1 MLNLSLSCVK
11 VNRKSCQSC
20 LKVVPKFSQS
30 CPTVVSTLS
39 QNCPTVFST
48 LSQSCH
54 CVGSKLIKSC
64 PKHVTNFSQSFLK
77 LSQTCLKVFLKLPQ
91 NCLKLVS
98 KLSQSCLK
106 SVSKLSQSFP
116 KLSQSCPQIAQSC
129 LKVVSKMS
137 QSCASLTMSA
147 IFLFWFSLSKETCFL
162 RSGFILTLRW
172 SLYYF
177 EIQQNHFLCI
187 TNCNHV
193 AICKQSFEFSSIML
207 HQILLTHDYQFP
219 RWTESI
225 KPCGRNHSIWQWELG
240 SNVLLFK
247 NRCRYSFRKLG

>member
-1 MLNLSLSCVK
+1 MFQIFPK
-11 VNRKSCQSC
+11 V
-20 LKVVPKFSQS
+20 FS
-30 CPTVVSTLS
+30 
-39 QNCPTVFST
+39 NCP
-48 LSQSCH
+48 
-54 CVGSKLIKSC
+54 
-64 PKHVTNFSQSFLK
+64 
-77 LSQTCLKVFLKLPQ
+77 KVFLKLPQ

-98 KLSQSCLK
+98 KLSQKCIKIVSK
-106 SVSKLSQSFP
+106 FPQVVSKLSPNRP
-116 KLSQSCPQIAQSC
+116 KLSQSCLQ
-129 LKVVSKMS
+129 VVPKLS
-137 QSCASLTMSA
+137 QSFASLTISA

>member
-1 MLNLSLSCVK
+1 MFQIFPK
-11 VNRKSCQSC
+11 VFSNCPKRVSKFSSSC
-20 LKVVPKFSQS
+20 LKI
-30 CPTVVSTLS
+30 VSNLY
-39 QNCPTVFST
+39 QN
-48 LSQSCH
+48 
-54 CVGSKLIKSC
+54 
-64 PKHVTNFSQSFLK
+64 
-77 LSQTCLKVFLKLPQ
+77 
-91 NCLKLVS
+91 
-98 KLSQSCLK
+98 CLK

-129 LKVVSKMS
+129 LKVVLKLS
-137 QSCASLTMSA
+137 QSCASLTISA

-240 SNVLLFK
+240 SIQEQMQIFL
-247 NRCRYSFRKLG
+247 